1 MAVATAVRSSRIR
14 STRIRSARAAAATRA
29 DPTGWDV
36 LTVLLAGA
44 AAFLVGTDFDLVR
57 GLTVGGLIGAGLA
70 PIWVREASRFRG
82 AALGGVLLLV
92 CLFSALALTT
102 WRAATHPPTE
112 AGVLIELLPVISA
125 ATSVGA
131 LLWAQR
137 VLSPGIVV
145 CLYAVGSLAT
155 ATTGSRFA
163 EDPWRFGFA
172 MPMTMLLLGGCM
184 LLRRKGRARV
194 GADLVALGA
203 LTAVTALSGARS
215 MSAFLIMTAV
225 LLLWQ
230 HRPVKAK
237 KAASALLSLVLV
249 GALGLGLYKTLEG
262 AALDGYLGASAQQR
276 TEEQTQAAGSLLL
289 GGRPEIGATVALM
302 LHEPLGYG
310 AGTMATP
317 TDMQAAKQGMSV
329 LGYDPDNG
337 YVEHYMF
344 GTRIEV
350 HSLIGDLWIWF
361 GPAGLVLSGWLLWL
375 ASGYLG
381 RSLAH
386 RTGSALGLFLALQ
399 LGWNLFFGPIISSLP
414 PLALALGVFLLQH
427 KDAEAVASSEPE
439 PGPPA
444 RPRPKRRM
452 AGARSR
458 GEWARRRYLAGGPQ
472 RA

>member
-1 MAVATAVRSSRIR
+1 MAVATAVRTPHTKR
-14 STRIRSARAAAATRA
+14 TARTERA
-29 DPTGWDV
+29 ERNGWEV
-36 LTVLLAGA
+36 LTALLAGA
-44 AAFLVGTDFDLVR
+44 AAFLAGTDFDLVR
-57 GLTVGGLIGAGLA
+57 GLTVGGLIGAALA
-70 PIWVREASRFRG
+70 PIWVREAGRYRG
-82 AALGGVLLLV
+82 AALGGVLLLA
-92 CLFSALALTT
+92 CLLSALALTT

-125 ATSVGA
+125 AMSAGA
-131 LLWAQR
+131 LLWGQR

-145 CLYAVGSLAT
+145 CLYAVGSFAT
-155 ATTGSRFA
+155 ATMGSRFA

-172 MPMTMLLLGGCM
+172 MPATMLLLGAC
-184 LLRRKGRARV
+184 LLLERHGRKRV
-194 GADLVALGA
+194 GADVIALGL

-215 MSAFLIMTAV
+215 MSAFLIMTAMLV
-225 LLLWQ
+225 LWQ
-230 HRPVKAK
+230 HRPVMAK
-237 KAASALLSLVLV
+237 KATSALLSLVLV
-249 GALGLGLYKTLEG
+249 GALGLGLYKALEG
-262 AALDGYLGASAQQR
+262 AALDGYLGSSAQQR
-276 TEEQTQAAGSLLL
+276 TEQQTQAAGSLIL

-302 LHEPLGYG
+302 LHEPLGFG

-317 TDMQAAKQGMSV
+317 TDMQAAKQGMSM

-361 GPAGLVLSGWLLWL
+361 GPAGLVLSGWFLWL
-375 ASGYLG
+375 AAGYLG

-414 PLALALGVFLLQH
+414 PLALALGIFLLQR
-427 KDAEAVASSEPE
+427 KDTAPVTPVA
-439 PGPPA
+439 PPPPRKRK
-444 RPRPKRRM
+444 RPLANAGRRDQ
-452 AGARSR
+452 R
-458 GEWARRRYLAGGPQ
+458 ARRRYLAGGQQ

>member
-1 MAVATAVRSSRIR
+1 MAVATAVRSPHSPRAR
-14 STRIRSARAAAATRA
+14 STARTTRTER
-29 DPTGWDV
+29 TGWEV
-36 LTVLLAGA
+36 LTALLAGA
-44 AAFLVGTDFDLVR
+44 AAFLAGTDFDLVR
-57 GLTVGGLIGAGLA
+57 GLTVGGLVGAALA

-82 AALGGVLLLV
+82 AALGGVLLLA
-92 CLFSALALTT
+92 CLLSALALTT

-125 ATSVGA
+125 AMSAGA
-131 LLWAQR
+131 LLWGQR

-172 MPMTMLLLGGCM
+172 MPATMLLLGAC
-184 LLRRKGRARV
+184 LLLEHRGRKRL
-194 GADLVALGA
+194 GADMVALGA

-215 MSAFLIMTAV
+215 MSAFLIMTAMLV
-225 LLLWQ
+225 LWQ
-230 HRPVKAK
+230 HRPVMAK
-237 KAASALLSLVLV
+237 KATSALLSLVLV
-249 GALGLGLYKTLEG
+249 GALGLGLYRALEG
-262 AALDGYLGASAQQR
+262 AALEGYLGSSAQQR
-276 TEEQTQAAGSLLL
+276 TEEQTQAAGSLIL

-302 LHEPLGYG
+302 LEEPLGYG

-350 HSLIGDLWIWF
+350 HSLIGDLWVWF
-361 GPAGLVLSGWLLWL
+361 GLAGLVLSGWLLWL

-414 PLALALGVFLLQH
+414 PLALALGVFLLQR
-427 KDAEAVASSEPE
+427 KDAPATTPD
-439 PGPPA
+439 PTPPR
-444 RPRPKRRM
+444 RPRRPVAGSRR
-452 AGARSR
+452 RDQR
-458 GEWARRRYLAGGPQ
+458 ARRRYLAGGPQ

>member
-1 MAVATAVRSSRIR
+1 MAVPTAIHTPHDRPTTSK
-14 STRIRSARAAAATRA
+14 RAE
-29 DPTGWDV
+29 PTGWEV
-36 LTVLLAGA
+36 LTALLAGS

-57 GLTVGGLIGAGLA
+57 GLTVGGLIGAALA

-82 AALGGVLLLV
+82 AGLGGVLLLA
-92 CLFSALALTT
+92 CLLSALALTT
-102 WRAATHPPTE
+102 WRSATHPPTE

-125 ATSVGA
+125 ATSTGA
-131 LLWAQR
+131 LLWSQR
-137 VLSPGIVV
+137 VLSPGLVV
-145 CLYAVGSLAT
+145 CLYAVGALAT

-163 EDPWRFGFA
+163 EDPWRFGFS
-172 MPMTMLLLGGCM
+172 MPATMLLLGACM
-184 LLRRKGRARV
+184 LLRRGGRRLV

-215 MSAFLIMTAV
+215 MSAFLIMTAMLV
-225 LLLWQ
+225 LWQ
-230 HRPVKAK
+230 HRPATAK
-237 KAASALLSLVLV
+237 KATSALVSLVLV
-249 GALGLGLYKTLEG
+249 GALGLGLYRALEG

-276 TEEQTQAAGSLLL
+276 TEEQTQAAGSLIL
-289 GGRPEIGATVALM
+289 GGRPELGATVALM

-317 TDMQAAKQGMSV
+317 TDMQAAKQGMSR

-375 ASGYLG
+375 AAGYLG

-386 RTGSALGLFLALQ
+386 RTGTALGIFLALQ

-414 PLALALGVFLLQH
+414 PLALALGVFLLQRDPQH
-427 KDAEAVASSEPE
+427 DDGADDDGDHA
-439 PGPPA
+439 PPA
-444 RPRPKRRM
+444 PTPRRRRRPM
-452 AGARSR
+452 AGARR
-458 GEWARRRYLAGGPQ
+458 RDQRARRRYLAGGPQ